1 MANVSVVLE
10 GALTGGQRDML
21 RVVARVGAEFGLR
34 RCWLVGGGV
43 RDAMLGL
50 PVLDLDVAAVGATRE
65 FADAA
70 AAALGGVVE
79 SASQFNTFKLRAG
92 GERIERIDIAMARR
106 ETYARPG
113 ALPRVSP
120 GMMADDLA
128 RRDFSINAMAASV
141 SEDDFGELLDP
152 FDGEGDLRRGVVRAL
167 RGMSFVDDAT
177 RILRAARYAV
187 RLGFALDGRTEMMAG
202 RDCTHLNSISGARV
216 RGELERVFGEDKPA
230 DVLEDLRDWGALR
243 AIHPGLDLSDEALA
257 AIGRA
262 GALDYDGDR
271 VLVMVGALAYWV
283 AGGDHDGLVRR
294 LSMSAAWAR
303 VVGDVGVVKGEL
315 GALGRVGVRRSEI
328 YDRLIGRQDA
338 AIAASAVCVGDGD
351 VRDRLELFRRELVGV
366 KAALT
371 GDDLLGLGME
381 QGPEVGRLLGE
392 LLRRRLDGD
401 VVTRGDELAYARG
414 WIGEIG
420 GD

>member
-1 MANVSVVLE
+1 MANIASVLE
-10 GALTGGQRDML
+10 GGLTAEQRGRL
-21 RVVARVGAEFGLR
+21 RAVAHVGADLDLQ
-34 RCWLVGGGV
+34 CWLVGGGV
-43 RDAMLGL
+43 RDALLGL
-50 PVLDLDVAAVGATRE
+50 PILDLDVAAVGATRE

-70 AAALGGVVE
+70 AAVLGGVVE
-79 SASQFNTFKLRAG
+79 SESQFNTFRIGVG
-92 GERIERIDIAMARR
+92 GERMDIAMARR

-128 RRDFSINAMAASV
+128 RRDFSINAMAAAI

-152 FDGEGDLRRGVVRAL
+152 FDGAGDLRRGLVRAL
-167 RGMSFVDDAT
+167 RAMSFVDDAT
-177 RILRAARYAV
+177 RILRAARYAA

-202 RDCTHLNSISGARV
+202 RDCTHLSSISGARV
-216 RGELERVFGEDKPA
+216 RGELERVFGEDRPA
-230 DVLEDLRDWGALR
+230 DVLGALRDWGALR

-262 GALDYDGDR
+262 GALDYGGDR

-283 AGGDHDGLVRR
+283 ADGEREGLVRR

-315 GALGRVGVRRSEI
+315 GALGREGVRRSEI

-338 AIAASAVCVGDGD
+338 AIVAVAVCVDSE
-351 VRDRLELFRRELVGV
+351 RLESRLELFRRELVGV

-371 GDDLLGLGME
+371 GDDLLRLGLK
-381 QGPEVGRLLGE
+381 QGPGVGRLLDE
-392 LLRRRLDGD
+392 LLRLRLDGD
-401 VVTRGDELAYARG
+401 VRTREDELEYARG
-414 WIGEIG
+414 RIG
-420 GD
+420 GGVRCG